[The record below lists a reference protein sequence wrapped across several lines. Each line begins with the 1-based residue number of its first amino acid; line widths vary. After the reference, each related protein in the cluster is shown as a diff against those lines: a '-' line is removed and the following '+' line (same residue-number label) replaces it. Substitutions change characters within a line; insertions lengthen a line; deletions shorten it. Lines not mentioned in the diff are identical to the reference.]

1 MLLSYILLS
10 LEILGH
16 VFIFFFVFCLV
27 LLILISQSFKKDTC
41 FMFGEIFSYQKQ
53 QNAQPSSF
61 AGRYIRRRFFFSLI
75 RSSWKET
82 RQKKKRN
89 LENKIKAKQQCK
101 ELDSVTVFSGLS

>member
-1 MLLSYILLS
+1 MLNLLLL
-10 LEILGH
+10 LEGTLEEG
-16 VFIFFFVFCLV
+16 
-27 LLILISQSFKKDTC
+27 
-41 FMFGEIFSYQKQ
+41 
-53 QNAQPSSF
+53 
-61 AGRYIRRRFFFSLI
+61 FFFSLI